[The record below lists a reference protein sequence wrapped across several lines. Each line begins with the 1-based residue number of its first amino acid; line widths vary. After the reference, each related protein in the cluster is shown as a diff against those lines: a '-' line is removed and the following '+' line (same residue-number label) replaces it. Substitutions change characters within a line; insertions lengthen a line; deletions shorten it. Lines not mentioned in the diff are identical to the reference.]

1 MSDIVLLCLIV
12 VGAIVLFVTEWVRP
26 DLVALLILGSLMLTR
41 ILSPQ
46 EAVQGFSNPATITV
60 GCMFVLGAALD
71 RSGALS
77 PVSAAIARLGR
88 GRPLF
93 LVLVLMVAVGGA
105 SAFINNTAVV
115 AVFLPAVMVVARQ
128 EKISVSKLLIPLSFA
143 SQFGGV
149 CTLLGTSTNIVVSS
163 ISAEAGYGAF
173 GMFEMA
179 PVGIVLF
186 GAGIVLMLG
195 VGYWI
200 LPARKEP
207 GEAIDEYD
215 LREFLAEVEVRP
227 KSPLIGRSPLDPE
240 VEAELGMEIIG
251 IIRGRR
257 RILVLMI
264 TDVIREGD
272 LLLVEGPV
280 ERLLKVREKEGIDLK
295 GDLVLHDSDLASEE
309 VALFEAL
316 VVPASPFEGR
326 SLKRVDFRRRYGL
339 NALAIRRTGE
349 ALRQKVGHVV
359 LRVGDALLLQGRKR
373 DVEALKLGNELLV
386 LGPIGVRAPRR
397 RKMPLAIVITAGVVI
412 AAALGAPILGAAL
425 IGGILIILTRCLT
438 PEEAYQS
445 LDWKVLFVLAGV
457 LPLGHAMTITGAAD
471 LLARNILVPAGS
483 FGPWAA
489 LSVLY
494 LITMLLTTVMS
505 NASAA
510 AVLAPLAIATALA
523 LDVEPRPFLMAVC
536 FAGSTCFLTPIGY
549 QTNIMVYG
557 PGAYRFWDF
566 ARVGWP
572 LNLAFWV
579 LSVYLIPK
587 VWPF

>member
-1 MSDIVLLCLIV
+1 MLEVALLCLIV
-12 VGAIVLFVTEWVRP
+12 IGAIVLFVTEWLRP
-26 DLVALLILGSLMLTR
+26 DLVALLILGALMLTG
-41 ILSPQ
+41 ILSPE

-71 RSGALS
+71 RSGALT
-77 PVSAAIARLGR
+77 PVISAIGR
-88 GRPLF
+88 IGKGRPLF
-93 LVLVLMVAVGGA
+93 LVVVLMVAVGVA

-115 AVFLPAVMVVARQ
+115 AVFLPVVTTVAHQ
-128 EKISVSKLLIPLSFA
+128 ERVSVSKLLIPLSFA

-149 CTLLGTSTNIVVSS
+149 CTLIGTSTNIVVSS
-163 ISAEAGYGAF
+163 ISEKSGYGAF
-173 GMFEMA
+173 GMFEMTPA
-179 PVGIVLF
+179 GIVLF

-195 VGYWI
+195 IGYWI

-215 LREFLAEVEVRP
+215 LREFLAEVKVQPE
-227 KSPLIGRSPLDPE
+227 SPLIGRSPLDPA

-264 TDVIREGD
+264 TDLIKEGD

-295 GDLVLHDSDLASEE
+295 GDLVLHDADLSSEE
-309 VALFEAL
+309 VTLFEAL
-316 VVPASPFEGR
+316 VVPASPFAGR

-359 LRVGDALLLQGRKR
+359 LRVGDALLLQGGTR
-373 DVEALKLGNELLV
+373 DIEALKSGNELLV

-397 RKMPLAIVITAGVVI
+397 NKMPASIAITAGVVI
-412 AAALGAPILGAAL
+412 AAALGVPILGAAL
-425 IGGILIILTRCLT
+425 VGAVMMILTRCLT
-438 PEEAYQS
+438 TEEAYQS
-445 LDWKVLFVLAGV
+445 IDWKVLFVLAGV
-457 LPLGHAMTITGAAD
+457 LPLGHAMTTTGAAD
-471 LLARNILVPAGS
+471 LIAHNIMVPTGD

-489 LSVLY
+489 LAVLY
-494 LITMLLTTVMS
+494 LITMLLTTIMS

-510 AVLAPLAIATALA
+510 AVLAPIAIATALA
-523 LDVEPRPFLMAVC
+523 LGADPRPFLMAVC

-572 LNLAFWV
+572 LNLAFWI

-587 VWPF
+587 LWPF